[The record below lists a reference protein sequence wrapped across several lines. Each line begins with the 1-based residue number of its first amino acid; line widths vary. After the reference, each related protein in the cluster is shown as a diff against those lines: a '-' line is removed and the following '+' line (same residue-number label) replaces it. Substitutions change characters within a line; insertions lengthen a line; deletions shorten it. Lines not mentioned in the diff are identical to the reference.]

1 MVTLWFMAQ
10 QKRSKSEYICPMA
23 AHKHGYTRLT
33 HGGSSYAVASSLDR
47 HSNRWLNLCFQLLN
61 ETNEFLFFFFFCAPL
76 WLRGLCAFK
85 KCCRLLWL
93 TGFSQLALNGMKWCR
108 KWARW
113 KGLGGETVSAYH
125 LPVALECS
133 HGNRKWEASV
143 QDGDQLVNGCI
154 PQRQGVPGEEGR
166 VSVFTLKE
174 GTI

>member
-1 MVTLWFMAQ
+1 MA
-10 QKRSKSEYICPMA
+10 E
-23 AHKHGYTRLT
+23 
-33 HGGSSYAVASSLDR
+33 SLFQALQWNKMNS
-47 HSNRWLNLCFQLLN
+47 HS
-61 ETNEFLFFFFFCAPL
+61 FFFFCAPL
-76 WLRGLCAFK
+76 WLRGLC
-85 KCCRLLWL
+85 CRSKNVAVLLWL

-154 PQRQGVPGEEGR
+154 PQRQGVPGGGGASECVYSERRDYINSNCCCFKDFLSLG
-166 VSVFTLKE
+166 
-174 GTI
+174 IP